1 MFCSLCRLTNS
12 VHPTNAFRIWN
23 CGPNIRYR
31 PETVKVHFKKDTYKQ
46 TMHKGAL
53 TTKLAKYGR
62 YFAEKEKE
70 EEKLFYAS
78 NEKVFTA
85 LYWLCK
91 QEIAQ
96 SKLNSLLEMLESL
109 GEEEVKQIRE
119 RSSTVLRDL
128 LLTIVNQIKIGQLD
142 KIRKSPFFGIL
153 TEEVTDISNVQNLVT
168 FIK

>member
-46 TMHKGAL
+46 TMHKDAL

-91 QEIAQ
+91 QEIA
-96 SKLNSLLEMLESL
+96 
-109 GEEEVKQIRE
+109 
-119 RSSTVLRDL
+119 
-128 LLTIVNQIKIGQLD
+128 
-142 KIRKSPFFGIL
+142 
-153 TEEVTDISNVQNLVT
+153 
-168 FIK
+168 